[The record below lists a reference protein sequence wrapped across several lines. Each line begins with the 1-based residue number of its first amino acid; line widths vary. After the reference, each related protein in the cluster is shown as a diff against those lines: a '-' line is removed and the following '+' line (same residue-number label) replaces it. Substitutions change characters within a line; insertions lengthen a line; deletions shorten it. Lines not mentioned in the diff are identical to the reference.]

1 MLEFVLFPFFQ
12 IWYAQQHA
20 KKKDFAHK
28 CYVYAFFSL
37 RLCIKA
43 VKPFSDCKYRD
54 ATFWDF
60 PFKSRNISHYY
71 MHLCCKAS
79 ILYELYFLLGF
90 FFPSCCSIFLDYAC
104 LIIVH
109 VANRK
114 LISTTYPL
122 RIRFQSPFVFSI
134 HYLTLLHL
142 GTPIHAVEDRKRAYF
157 APELFFILWKL
168 HFFPPLF
175 AVKRKT

>member
-1 MLEFVLFPFFQ
+1 MLNGMKK
-12 IWYAQQHA
+12 

-79 ILYELYFLLGF
+79 ILYELYFLLGS
-90 FFPSCCSIFLDYAC
+90 FFPSCYSICLDYAC

-157 APELFFILWKL
+157 AP
-168 HFFPPLF
+168 
-175 AVKRKT
+175 